1 MTYTIVYEKIKDA
14 SFPPGYFYAHI
25 PSLDLTTHGLGIEG
39 AESAAKDLLKLW
51 LEEKRA
57 NGEVVSEEAETFY
70 SRVNIEDALQG

>member
-39 AESAAKDLLKLW
+39 AESTAKDLVELW
-51 LEEKRA
+51 LEEKKDA
-57 NGEVVSEEAETFY
+57 GVVVTEEAETIN
-70 SRVNIEDALQG
+70 SNKEGNTNGK